1 MNKAS
6 SGVYMNK
13 AYATAEVFVIMHRLA
28 ASVPWTIVPTAQY
41 SSIPTHIFNGAGEHE
56 AAADLWG
63 RKQQPTKIV

>member
-13 AYATAEVFVIMHRLA
+13 AYKTTEVSATMHRLA
-28 ASVPWTIVPTAQY
+28 ASVPWTIVPAAQY
-41 SSIPTHIFNGAGEHE
+41 SSIPSHIFNGAGEHE

-63 RKQQPTKIV
+63 HKQQPAKIV